1 MKALGVVGAGEGA
14 RASPHSPCRRLA
26 SPGPRLCVRRC
37 SVHWNVT
44 SRTTIS
50 FTIVISGPAS
60 VTLTV
65 RSSDPNM
72 EQRTLI
78 SCNSAFSSAFVAA
91 RSFA

>member
-1 MKALGVVGAGEGA
+1 MKPPRVFRGEGA
-14 RASPHSPCRRLA
+14 QMGPHSPCRRLA

-37 SVHWNVT
+37 SVHWKVT

-50 FTIVISGPAS
+50 FTIVMSGPAF

-65 RSSDPNM
+65 RSSDPST
-72 EQRTLI
+72 EHRALI